1 MLHINI
7 KLSKKYVS
15 LADIIILNIP
25 VIWLE
30 SDCGVGADVGMYDYG
45 EVGVQMQLGPIKT
58 SWPGQ

>member
-15 LADIIILNIP
+15 LADIIILNSP
-25 VIWLE
+25 LIWLE

-45 EVGVQMQLGPIKT
+45 EVGVQM
-58 SWPGQ
+58 